1 MINLRDLERSGLE
14 GTVTIA
20 VLRAAG
26 VVTRSKK
33 PVKVLAMGEVT
44 KALDLK
50 VNAVSAKAQG
60 EDRGGRRNRRAGQVR
75 EEERHRIMANVFQS
89 LQSIF
94 KIPELKRRVLY
105 TLGMLIVYRLG
116 GHVPTAGVNG
126 EALAAYFKQQQ
137 GSLLGL
143 YDMFVGGAFSQATIF
158 ALGIMPYI
166 SASIILQLFTAV
178 IPYFEKLQKMGEEGR
193 KKITQYTRYG
203 TVLLALVQSY
213 AASMYLQSL
222 PAIEGSPIVPNPG
235 LGFRLLTMLTMTTGT
250 IFVMWLGEQI
260 SEKGIGNGI
269 SLIIFIGIVARYP
282 TDWLNTF
289 RALRIGSLN
298 IFGLAILIVDDGRHR
313 RRGRA
318 DAAGPAADTGAVRE
332 AGRRAEGLRRAEHAH
347 PAQAEHRRRHP
358 DHLRPVDH
366 HVPRHDRRLLQGQRV
381 HGEHGGDAAARRAAL
396 HDPLR
401 RHHRLLRLLLHGD
414 HLQSGRPR
422 RQHEEVRRVRAR
434 EATGQED
441 GGVHRQRSDAG

>member
-1 MINLRDLERSGLE
+1 
-14 GTVTIA
+14 
-20 VLRAAG
+20 
-26 VVTRSKK
+26 
-33 PVKVLAMGEVT
+33 
-44 KALDLK
+44 
-50 VNAVSAKAQG
+50 
-60 EDRGGRRNRRAGQVR
+60 
-75 EEERHRIMANVFQS
+75 MANVLQS

-105 TLGMLIVYRLG
+105 TLGMLIVYRVG
-116 GHVPTAGVNG
+116 GHVPTAGING

-213 AASMYLQSL
+213 AASAYLQSL
-222 PAIEGSPIVPNPG
+222 PAVDGSPIVPEPG
-235 LGFRLLTMLTMTTGT
+235 LGFTLLTMLTMTTGT

-282 TDWLNTF
+282 NDWLNTF
-289 RALRIGSLN
+289 RAVRIGSLSA
-298 IFGLAILIVDDGRHR
+298 FGLVILTAMMVGHR
-313 RRGRA
+313 GGGRA
-318 DAAGPAADTGAVRE
+318 DAAGSARIPVQYAKRVVGRKVYGGQSTHIPLRLNT
-332 AGRRAEGLRRAEHAH
+332 AGVI
-347 PAQAEHRRRHP
+347 PVIFAQAIIMFPGTIAEF
-358 DHLRPVDH
+358 
-366 HVPRHDRRLLQGQRV
+366 LQGQRL
-381 HGEHGGDAAARRAAL
+381 HGEHGGDGCSRAHRSTRRCTSSSSSSS
-396 HDPLR
+396 PTSTR
-401 RHHRLLRLLLHGD
+401 R
-414 HLQSGRPR
+414 SSSI
-422 RQHEEVRRVRAR
+422 
-434 EATGQED
+434 
-441 GGVHRQRSDAG
+441 RSISPTT